1 MAEKQEFRTGRHV
14 VYQLHAHLVF
24 VPRYRRRVFDAE
36 ALERL
41 RNAFRI
47 VCADFEA
54 DLKEFNGAPDHV
66 HLLVE
71 YPPKVA
77 LSSLVNSLKGA
88 SARRLRRE
96 RPDIA
101 QRYWRGGLWSASYF
115 VASCGGAPITLL
127 KQYIEGQRAPR

>member
-24 VPRYRRRVFDAE
+24 VPRYRWKVFDAD

-41 RNAFRI
+41 RKAFRS
-47 VCADFEA
+47 VCADFESM
-54 DLKEFNGAPDHV
+54 LKEFNGEPDHV

-71 YPPKVA
+71 YPPKLA
-77 LSSLVNSLKGA
+77 LAKLVNSLKGV
-88 SARRLRRE
+88 SARKLRRE

-101 QRYWRGGLWSASYF
+101 KRYWKGGLWSASYF
-115 VASCGGAPITLL
+115 AASCGGAPIAVLR
-127 KQYIEGQRAPR
+127 QYIEGQRAPR